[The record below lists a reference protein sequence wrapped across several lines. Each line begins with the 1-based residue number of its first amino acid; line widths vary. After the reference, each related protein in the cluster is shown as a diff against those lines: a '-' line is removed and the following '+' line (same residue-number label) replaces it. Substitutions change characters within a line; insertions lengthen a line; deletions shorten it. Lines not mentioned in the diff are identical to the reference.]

1 MRNSPRAAWLLARI
15 VFAGAAGAVVIGGT
29 LWVAHAPVDAF
40 TVALLLPAMVFLLG
54 VRSPKRVV
62 IFGALLVGITGATWT
77 LYALHRRESMAGVGI
92 VMGGFYSL
100 VSSIVGVSFELGR
113 PSDLGIMEA
122 ELPVDQ
128 AAAPGEV
135 RRRAW

>member
-1 MRNSPRAAWLLARI
+1 MAQ
-15 VFAGAAGAVVIGGT
+15 
-29 LWVAHAPVDAF
+29 APVNAF
-40 TVALLLPAMVFLLG
+40 TLALLLPAMVFLLG
-54 VRSPKRVV
+54 VRSPRRVV

-77 LYALHRRESMAGVGI
+77 LYALQRRESMAGVGV

-113 PSDLGIMEA
+113 PPSDLGI
-122 ELPVDQ
+122 LPVDQ